1 MDFTTIQFVVNTLS
15 ARFAFNSEDAIRIV
29 EEAAA
34 MSVPAYQ
41 KAVKLAEATQ
51 SKLDELNA
59 KVRDG
64 KVRKGVDAPA
74 KIAELEKKL
83 EEQKAKVTEAMAR
96 GIKKG
101 RAPKPADEAA
111 AEPAEPKAEKPKKE
125 KAPAQEKRI
134 RRMSQ
139 TFIKQ
144 LENAFD
150 AARMEMKKENSQE
163 FAKYANELTQDDFD
177 AKSLSDHMRDYVASI
192 ARQGAPA
199 EMPADHNVQTLRY
212 EELVTTKMTLVEAY
226 GPGIYWNTVTKNFV
240 TGPSADDEEE
250 VTEAQMN
257 DTTYAV
263 GDSSKRVYVSLD
275 GSDEFAGFLGIGKF
289 ATLVVAQ

>member
-1 MDFTTIQFVVNTLS
+1 MDSTTIQFVVKTLS

-34 MSVPAYQ
+34 MAVPAYQ

-83 EEQKAKVTEAMAR
+83 EEQKTKVTEAMAR

-101 RAPKPADEAA
+101 RAPKAADA
-111 AEPAEPKAEKPKKE
+111 AEPAEPKAQKPKKE

-139 TFIKQ
+139 TFTKQ

-177 AKSLSDHMRDYVASI
+177 AKSLSDHMRDYVTSI

-199 EMPADHNVQTLRY
+199 EMPADHNVQTVRY
-212 EELVTTKMTLVEAY
+212 EELVTMKMTLVEAY

-250 VTEAQMN
+250 VTEAEMN

>member
-1 MDFTTIQFVVNTLS
+1 MDFTTIQFVVKTLS

-34 MSVPAYQ
+34 MAVPAYQ

-83 EEQKAKVTEAMAR
+83 EEQKTKVTEAMAR

-101 RAPKPADEAA
+101 RAPKAADA
-111 AEPAEPKAEKPKKE
+111 AEPAEPKAQKPKKE

-139 TFIKQ
+139 TFTKQ

-177 AKSLSDHMRDYVASI
+177 AKSLSDHMRDYVTSI

-199 EMPADHNVQTLRY
+199 EMPAGQDVQTVRY
-212 EELVTTKMTLVEAY
+212 EELVTMKMTLVEAY

-250 VTEAQMN
+250 VTEAEMN

>member
-1 MDFTTIQFVVNTLS
+1 MDSTTIQFVVKTLS

-34 MSVPAYQ
+34 MAVPAYQ

-83 EEQKAKVTEAMAR
+83 EEQKTKVTEAMAR

-101 RAPKPADEAA
+101 RAPKAADA
-111 AEPAEPKAEKPKKE
+111 AEPAEPKAQKPKKE

-139 TFIKQ
+139 TFTKQ

-177 AKSLSDHMRDYVASI
+177 AKSLSDHMRDYVTSI

-199 EMPADHNVQTLRY
+199 EMPAGQDVQTVRY
-212 EELVTTKMTLVEAY
+212 EELVTMKMTLVEAY

-250 VTEAQMN
+250 ITEAEMN